1 MPSMALME
9 AKRRGCK
16 YIGVT
21 HRMGKKF
28 LYYIARSADWY
39 GEHSAPSS
47 FRGEFQRTL
56 RTEAF
61 LSIQPTLQNI
71 LQNQSKFAKNPI
83 DY

>member
-1 MPSMALME
+1 MALME

-47 FRGEFQRTL
+47 FRGNFNGRFAL
-56 RTEAF
+56 KPSF
-61 LSIQPTLQNI
+61 SIQPTLQNI